1 MRLDI
6 NFRNTFTAGA
16 LAILIGAAAGVQ
28 AAPNVKKPATKASG
42 ANKKGQKPSNKPA
55 LITLPADPS
64 PRLIKLSQ
72 SLPAVGQITDFKSLG
87 LTTSTSDKLPG
98 LPNQQSTFYNFQFPK
113 DLDRKSTDQGPLAGK
128 YPGIHLN
135 VPLEVQK
142 SYINYL
148 FISDQP
154 ERIKDDR
161 RRTLAD
167 KPTEPGAT
175 GIYARS
181 PIPKRST
188 SRILVDHTNGTSRPL
203 HFYLVWISE
212 EDGYVSVKK
221 RSQSVHKDSVAA
233 GSKSFG
239 AAAQMSPEPRLD
251 APNGTGVILAEAA
264 LKPEDTV
271 VLQME
276 MFSASKG
283 HLAAVV
289 VEDKAPAPLSL
300 EVLEQTPVLHSI
312 VWSEE
317 EDRLGKFID
326 PKADPTRFNRIK
338 DTFQHAR
345 GHFQFPDRLAS
356 VKYQVPSF
364 LESEYPVQLYSLF
377 ESIPGV
383 DVTVSRGSK
392 PAKTDNRGKYGAR
405 VGLKIEL
412 DQLPVNCKQVA
423 LVALNRGEVFGG
435 RHWVSDG
442 KRKAFE
448 TYLRPGVAPG
458 VLRKG
463 QACNLW
469 QGEVSKGDV
478 LTMWTEPMANTSVQL
493 LYIVVP
499 IPDPS
504 AK

>member
-1 MRLDI
+1 MGLHLDY
-6 NFRNTFTAGA
+6 RQLLLSGA
-16 LAILIGAAAGVQ
+16 LSALFLGTSAL
-28 AAPNVKKPATKASG
+28 AAPTAKRTLE
-42 ANKKGQKPSNKPA
+42 KPSAKTT
-55 LITLPADPS
+55 LITLPAAPS
-64 PRLIKLSQ
+64 PRLTRLSNN
-72 SLPAVGQITDFKSLG
+72 LPQVGQITDFKSLG
-87 LTTSTSDKLPG
+87 LTVGTSGKVPI
-98 LPNQQSTFYNFQFPK
+98 LPNQQASAYNFLFPK
-113 DLDRKSTDQGPLAGK
+113 DLDRKCTDQPPLAGK

-135 VPLEVQK
+135 IPLQVQK

-154 ERIKDDR
+154 ERIKLDR
-161 RRTLAD
+161 KRNLD
-167 KPTEPGAT
+167 GKVVEPGPT

-181 PIPKRST
+181 PIPKKST
-188 SRILVDHTNGTSRPL
+188 SRILVDHTNGTDRPL

-221 RSQSVHKDSVAA
+221 RSQSIHKDSVAA

-239 AAAQMSPEPRLD
+239 AAAQMTPEPRMD
-251 APNGTGVILAEAA
+251 TPNGVGVVLAEAA

-276 MFSASKG
+276 MFSAGKG
-283 HLAAVV
+283 QLAAVV
-289 VEDKAPAPLSL
+289 VEDQAPAPLTL
-300 EVLEQTPVLHSI
+300 AVLDQTPVLHSI
-312 VWSEE
+312 VWNEE

-338 DTFQHAR
+338 DSFQHAR
-345 GHFQFPDRLAS
+345 GHFQFPDRLATIQY
-356 VKYQVPSF
+356 KVPTL
-364 LESEYPVQLYSLF
+364 LETDFPVQLYSLF

-383 DVTVSRGSK
+383 DVTVSKGSA
-392 PAKTDNRGKYGAR
+392 PAQTDNRGKYGAR
-405 VGLKIEL
+405 VGLKIQL
-412 DQLPVNCKQVA
+412 DQIPADCQQMA
-423 LVALNRGEVFGG
+423 LLALNRGDVFGG

-469 QGEVSKGDV
+469 QGEVRKGDV

-493 LYIVVP
+493 LYLLVP
-499 IPDPS
+499 IPS
-504 AK
+504 KTQK